1 MSERAQLERLLDAA
15 DSARATMLLAYDELI
30 FGGNWEVARARIAES
45 GERLEKVMTTVE
57 RTLGRTQPRLSFA
70 ACLELRK

>member
-1 MSERAQLERLLDAA
+1 MSERAHLERLLDAA

-30 FGGNWEVARARIAES
+30 FGGNWEVARARLAES
-45 GERLEKVMTTVE
+45 GERLDKVMTTVE
-57 RTLGRTQPRLSFA
+57 RTLGRDQPRLSFA